1 MTKDCISEYIERNF
15 SDKQKVHT
23 YAVRD
28 MAIILAEHYAALI
41 EKAEMAALFHDL
53 FRGVSLQI
61 LNYYIKELKLEERYV
76 NNANL
81 AHGKVA
87 AVIIQRDYGICDED
101 IINAVK
107 YHTTGRAGMSKLEK
121 VVYLADAIEINRN
134 YPGVEELRA
143 IAFDG
148 LDEACLAA
156 LKQSR
161 SYIKE
166 RGLFFDPDTEKAI
179 ADLENKVKAG
189 KLYG

>member
-1 MTKDCISEYIERNF
+1 
-15 SDKQKVHT
+15 
-23 YAVRD
+23 
-28 MAIILAEHYAALI
+28 
-41 EKAEMAALFHDL
+41 
-53 FRGVSLQI
+53 
-61 LNYYIKELKLEERYV
+61 LEERYV